1 MQQKVALNH
10 FRRHDYNGSCGGDFK
25 VMSFQDVSMNL
36 FSSIVRS
43 VHKRTKYPR
52 PSRRQSRPETVL
64 SSERLEPRHYLSA
77 NGLQDPAESW
87 SVTYDG
93 LADGSQRPHTIG
105 SGYSS
110 SNLNQADVA
119 MLADVVRARYDVT
132 GQGIKIGIISVSFNA
147 LGGMADDIALGLLP
161 ADMNGRDSRGYE
173 YIRNDVNYEDD
184 EGRAMAQ
191 LVHAI
196 APDAELYFATPNPET
211 KNGVPA
217 SPSMAIDHA
226 NEWAESYV
234 DVIKKLVDEIKV
246 NIIVDDLYDP
256 VVPWFQD
263 GIIAQA
269 VDWAVEGKDGNK
281 GVAYFSAAGNDTNV
295 SYQSTFR
302 GTPYSEISSQLPS
315 SVSGN
320 TEQYLYHDFDPD
332 AENIDIMQEVHFPNE
347 FNKENN
353 FFVQWDQP
361 WQHNNSANEI
371 WFFAEE
377 NGERVYAGKAI
388 GDPDYPMS
396 LYPLSGMQQGGTQVL
411 EALPNTFYVAFVHN
425 THGYDG
431 GGGQELPTFFKWLAP
446 FNGSR
451 PPVGNDVSGPAF
463 HSSIE
468 YADYGSSTVWGH
480 NNSKLAANVGAAQYW
495 STPAYQAN
503 PLDWESVLSEFSSFG
518 GTPIF
523 FDSDGQRQEPE
534 YRPQPRFIA
543 PQNGDTSF
551 FQPIE
556 KNTSNT
562 FPEYLTLRDPD
573 KDYLQN
579 FSGTSAA
586 TPNIGAVA
594 ALLLELNPEL
604 TPAEI
609 YEHLAASALPLP
621 IDIEDQPTIDPP
633 TLPPVG
639 NPDHFNYPTGAGL
652 IRAKEAA
659 ARVADISIQGKVFED
674 FGRNGIQ
681 DQGDRPLEGMPVFLD
696 SNGNGVR
703 ESEQTLTK
711 PKGQPLT
718 IHPADRYFTPDVT
731 PESKKY
737 ENELIWPA
745 KAGSVITFENMAG
758 TVTDVSLSYTIHAPE
773 GVDPSG
779 NPVFLTLISPLGI
792 RVPVTGTKLQ
802 GKSFNSFGNLSIQ
815 SPTTV
820 FGSEQTILTETS
832 STEHMSLADLAAFKH
847 TPANGSWS
855 LEVMNADLNNSYTL
869 DNWSLTLTTEEVQ
882 VETDAQGAYEFPGS
896 HLSFS
901 SAVGAYTPMVE
912 LPDNQFITTNNKT
925 AIGRRN
931 LKPTVN
937 IGISLPRVERP
948 ELLPSTKIIVDNTV
962 PGPHPFVF
970 SWNNLATS
978 LLPSVSGVRFVI
990 ASVHGTVEKKSGD
1003 TWVDISTPPQTSHP
1017 RELIRLL
1024 SLRIVKPNDELRWIP
1039 PAESPQAE
1047 EAFSLIG
1054 WNGKFASESKSSI
1067 RFEAL

>member
-1 MQQKVALNH
+1 M
-10 FRRHDYNGSCGGDFK
+10 
-25 VMSFQDVSMNL
+25 
-36 FSSIVRS
+36 
-43 VHKRTKYPR
+43 HKRTKYPR
-52 PSRRQSRPETVL
+52 PSRRQSRPEFVL

-77 NGLQDPAESW
+77 SGLGQAEGESW
-87 SVTYDG
+87 HVTYDTLKNAYQQQG
-93 LADGSQRPHTIG
+93 RAAPHVIG

-132 GQGIKIGIISVSFNA
+132 GKGKKIGVISTSFNA
-147 LGGMADDIALGLLP
+147 LGGMDEDIALGVLP
-161 ADMNGRDSRGYE
+161 DMKGTDSRGYS
-173 YIRNDVNYEDD
+173 YICNDVDYEDD

-196 APDAELYFATPNPET
+196 APDAELYFATPNPVNKDDDPT
-211 KNGVPA
+211 

-246 NIIVDDLYDP
+246 DIIVDDLYNP

-281 GVAYFSAAGNDTNV
+281 AVAYFSAAGNDTNT

-302 GTPYSEISSQLPS
+302 GTPYPEISSQLPP
-315 SVSGN
+315 SVPGN

-332 AENIDIMQEVHFPNE
+332 AENIDIMQEVYFPGA
-347 FNKENN
+347 FNKNN

-361 WQHNNSANEI
+361 WQHNNSAKHNNSANEV
-371 WFFAEE
+371 WFFTEE
-377 NGERVYAGKAI
+377 NGERVYFGKAI

-431 GGGQELPTFFKWLAP
+431 GGGQELPTFFKWLVP
-446 FNGSR
+446 FNGSQ
-451 PPVGNDVSGPAF
+451 PPVGEDFPQTSFIQHAE
-463 HSSIE
+463 H
-468 YADYGSSTVWGH
+468 GSSTVWGH

-495 STPAYQAN
+495 STPAYHSN
-503 PLDWESVLSEFSSFG
+503 PSGWETMLSEFSSFG

-551 FQPIE
+551 FGPIPKDE
-556 KNTSNT
+556 RGH
-562 FPEYLTLRDPD
+562 FPEYLTVAGDPD

-579 FSGTSAA
+579 FPGTSAA
-586 TPNIGAVA
+586 TPNVGAVA
-594 ALLLELNPEL
+594 ALLLELNREL

-621 IDIEDQPTIDPP
+621 IDTEDQPTIDPP
-633 TLPPVG
+633 TLLPVG
-639 NPDHFNYPTGAGL
+639 NPEHFNYPTGAGL

-718 IHPADRYFTPDVT
+718 IHPAASYVT
-731 PESKKY
+731 PEPTERETYPKSEDY

-758 TVTDVSLSYTIHAPE
+758 TVTDVSLSYTIHAPQ

-802 GKSFNSFGNLSIQ
+802 GNSFNSFGNLSIQ
-815 SPTTV
+815 NPTTV

-832 STEHMSLADLAAFKH
+832 SAEHMSLADLAAFKH

-855 LEVMNADLNNSYTL
+855 LEVMNADPNHSYTL
-869 DNWSLTLTTEEVQ
+869 DDWSLTLTTEEPQ

-948 ELLPSTKIIVDNTV
+948 ELL
-962 PGPHPFVF
+962 
-970 SWNNLATS
+970 
-978 LLPSVSGVRFVI
+978 LLDKN
-990 ASVHGTVEKKSGD
+990 HC
-1003 TWVDISTPPQTSHP
+1003 
-1017 RELIRLL
+1017 
-1024 SLRIVKPNDELRWIP
+1024 
-1039 PAESPQAE
+1039 
-1047 EAFSLIG
+1047 
-1054 WNGKFASESKSSI
+1054 
-1067 RFEAL
+1067 

>member
-1 MQQKVALNH
+1 MQQKIALNRL
-10 FRRHDYNGSCGGDFK
+10 RRHDYNRSCGGDFK

-36 FSSIVRS
+36 FSSVFRS
-43 VHKRTKYPR
+43 VHERTKYHR

-64 SSERLEPRHYLSA
+64 SSEQLEPRHYLSA

-93 LADGSQRPHTIG
+93 LTNESQRPCTIG

-132 GQGIKIGIISVSFNA
+132 GKGIKIGIISDSFNA
-147 LGGMADDIALGLLP
+147 LGGMDEDIALGVLP
-161 ADMNGRDSRGYE
+161 NMNGTDSRGNKYRVSE
-173 YIRNDVNYEDD
+173 VGYGED

-196 APDAELYFATPNPET
+196 APDAELYFATPYEKIEEPDPNQVPDTEET
-211 KNGVPA
+211 FKSA
-217 SPSMAIDHA
+217 D
-226 NEWAESYV
+226 EWAAGMKTQIETLVNVISV
-234 DVIKKLVDEIKV
+234 D
-246 NIIVDDLYDP
+246 IIVDDLYEP
-256 VVPWFQD
+256 FVPWFQD
-263 GIIAQA
+263 GIVAQA
-269 VDWAVEGKDGNK
+269 VDWAVEGNK
-281 GVAYFSAAGNDTNV
+281 KEGRKAVAYFSAAGNDTNT
-295 SYQSTFR
+295 SFQSTFR

-315 SVSGN
+315 SVLGNTELGN
-320 TEQYLYHDFDPD
+320 TEQYLYHDFNPD
-332 AENIDIMQEVHFPNE
+332 EGVVDILQKVQFPQDYSQSTDDLNIFIA
-347 FNKENN
+347 
-353 FFVQWDQP
+353 QWDQP
-361 WQHNNSANEI
+361 WDNNNSANEI
-371 WFFAEE
+371 WFFTED
-377 NGERVYAGKAI
+377 NGELKFVDKTRNEPSQPVAA
-388 GDPDYPMS
+388 
-396 LYPLSGMQQGGTQVL
+396 YPL
-411 EALPNTFYVAFVHN
+411 LPEKLLDYDPVGKTFYVAFVHN
-425 THGYDG
+425 THGYEG
-431 GGGQELPTFFKWLAP
+431 GGGQELPTFFKWIAV
-446 FNGSR
+446 FNGSQ
-451 PPVGNDVSGPAF
+451 PPVGEDFREHFPK
-463 HSSIE
+463 SSFIE
-468 YADYGSSTVWGH
+468 YEKHGSSTVWGH

-503 PLDWESVLSEFSSFG
+503 PSDWKSVLSDFSSFG

-551 FQPIE
+551 FG
-556 KNTSNT
+556 SG
-562 FPEYLTLRDPD
+562 DPD
-573 KDYLQN
+573 KDTLKN

-586 TPNIGAVA
+586 TPNVGAVA
-594 ALLLELNPEL
+594 ALMLELNQKL

-621 IDIEDQPTIDPP
+621 IDRDDQPTIDPP

-639 NPDHFNYPTGAGL
+639 DPEHFNYPTGVGL

-703 ESEQTLTK
+703 DSEPPSTK
-711 PKGQPLT
+711 LGQPLT
-718 IHPADRYFTPDVT
+718 VLPASTYLTYPNSDKRLP
-731 PESKKY
+731 
-737 ENELIWPA
+737 WPT
-745 KAGSVITFENMAG
+745 KAGSVITFKDMAG
-758 TVTDVSLSYTIHAPE
+758 TITDVELSYTIYAPE
-773 GVDPSG
+773 GGDSSG
-779 NPVFLTLISPLGI
+779 QDRVFLTLISPLGI
-792 RVPVTGTKLQ
+792 RVPITGTKIV
-802 GKSFNSFGNLSIQ
+802 GTSFNSPSNLSIQ

-901 SAVGAYTPMVE
+901 SAVGVYTPMVE

-962 PGPHPFVF
+962 PGPNPFVF

>member
-1 MQQKVALNH
+1 
-10 FRRHDYNGSCGGDFK
+10 
-25 VMSFQDVSMNL
+25 
-36 FSSIVRS
+36 
-43 VHKRTKYPR
+43 
-52 PSRRQSRPETVL
+52 VL
-64 SSERLEPRHYLSA
+64 ASERLEPRHYLSA
-77 NGLQDPAESW
+77 NGLGQAEGESW
-87 SVTYDG
+87 HVTYDTLKEVYQHQG
-93 LADGSQRPHTIG
+93 YAAPHVIG

-119 MLADVVRARYDVT
+119 MLADVVRARYGVT
-132 GQGIKIGIISVSFNA
+132 GKGIKIGVISTSFNA
-147 LGGMADDIALGLLP
+147 LGGMDEDIALGVLP
-161 ADMNGRDSRGYE
+161 DMKETDSRGYS
-173 YIRNDVNYEDD
+173 YIYNDVSYEDD

-196 APDAELYFATPNPET
+196 APDAELYFATPYPET
-211 KNGVPA
+211 ELGEA
-217 SPSMAIDHA
+217 TSPPMALHNSA
-226 NEWAESYV
+226 VVAERY
-234 DVIKKLVDEIKV
+234 DQIIKSLVNDIKV

-269 VDWAVEGKDGNK
+269 VDWAVEGDKEKGRK

-315 SVSGN
+315 SVAAN

-332 AENIDIMQEVHFPNE
+332 AENIDIMQEVHFPYE
-347 FNKENN
+347 FNKDNN

-371 WFFAEE
+371 WFFTEE

-388 GDPDYPMS
+388 GDPDYPVS
-396 LYPLSGMQQGGTQVL
+396 LYPLSGMQQDGTQVL
-411 EALPNTFYVAFVHN
+411 EALPNTFYVTFVHN

-431 GGGQELPTFFKWLAP
+431 GGGQELPTFFKWLVP
-446 FNGSR
+446 FDGSK
-451 PPVGNDVSGPAF
+451 PPVGKG
-463 HSSIE
+463 SSIQ
-468 YADYGSSTVWGH
+468 YAEHGSSTVWGH

-495 STPAYQAN
+495 STPAYHSN
-503 PLDWESVLSEFSSFG
+503 PSDWESVLSEFSSFG

-523 FDSDGQRQEPE
+523 FDSNGQRQEPE

-551 FQPIE
+551 FAPVKID
-556 KNTSNT
+556 TGYP
-562 FPEYLTLRDPD
+562 FPQYLEDNKGGNDPD

-586 TPNIGAVA
+586 TPNVGAVA
-594 ALLLELNPEL
+594 ALLLELNREL

-609 YEHLAASALPLP
+609 YEHLAISALPLS
-621 IDIEDQPTIDPP
+621 IDIDDQPKIDPP
-633 TLPPVG
+633 TLLPVG

-674 FGRNGIQ
+674 FDRNGIQ
-681 DQGDRPLEGMPVFLD
+681 DQGDRPLEGVPVFLD

-703 ESEQTLTK
+703 ESEQTLTE
-711 PKGQPLT
+711 PQVLLQPLT
-718 IHPADRYFTPDVT
+718 IHSADRYFTPDVT
-731 PESKKY
+731 TEIKKY
-737 ENELIWPA
+737 ENELVWPA

-758 TVTDVSLSYTIHAPE
+758 TITDVELSYTIHAPE
-773 GVDPSG
+773 GVDPSDL
-779 NPVFLTLISPLGI
+779 NHVFLTLISPLGI
-792 RVPVTGTKLQ
+792 RVPITGTKLQ
-802 GKSFNSFGNLSIQ
+802 GNSFNSWENLSEQ
-815 SPTTV
+815 YPTTV
-820 FGSEQTILTETS
+820 FGSKQTIWMGASPAET
-832 STEHMSLADLAAFKH
+832 HNQSLVDLAAFKD

-855 LEVMNADLNNSYTL
+855 LEVMNTDLNHNYTL
-869 DNWSLTLTTEEVQ
+869 NNWSLTLTTEERQ
-882 VETDAQGAYEFPGS
+882 VETDAQGTYEFSGS

-912 LPDNQFITTNNKT
+912 LTDNQFITTNNKT
-925 AIGRRN
+925 VIGKRN

-948 ELLPSTKIIVDNTV
+948 ELLPSTKIIVDNSV
-962 PGPHPFVF
+962 PGPNPFVF
-970 SWNNLATS
+970 SWNDIATS
-978 LLPSVSGVRFVI
+978 LLPSVSGIRFVVD
-990 ASVHGTVEKKSGD
+990 SVRGTVEKKSGD
-1003 TWVDISTPPQTSHP
+1003 TWVDVSTPPTTSNP
-1017 RELIRLL
+1017 RELLRLL
-1024 SLRIVKPNDELRWIP
+1024 SLRVIKPDDELRWKP

-1047 EAFSLIG
+1047 EAFSLVG

-1067 RFEAL
+1067 RFELV

>member
-1 MQQKVALNH
+1 
-10 FRRHDYNGSCGGDFK
+10 
-25 VMSFQDVSMNL
+25 MNL
-36 FSSIVRS
+36 FSWITYSEHKQKRQTRS
-43 VHKRTKYPR
+43 SCGQKQR
-52 PSRRQSRPETVL
+52 ETVL
-64 SSERLEPRHYLSA
+64 SSEQLEPRHYLSA
-77 NGLQDPAESW
+77 SGLGQAEGESW
-87 SVTYDG
+87 HVTYDTLKEAYQHQG
-93 LADGSQRPHTIG
+93 YAAPHVIG

-132 GQGIKIGIISVSFNA
+132 GKGMKIGIISTSFNA
-147 LGGMADDIALGLLP
+147 LGGMDEDIALGVLP
-161 ADMNGRDSRGYE
+161 DMKGTDSRGYS
-173 YIRNDVNYEDD
+173 YICNDVDYKDD
-184 EGRAMAQ
+184 EGRGMAQ

-196 APDAELYFATPNPET
+196 APDAELYFATPNPVT
-211 KNGVPA
+211 DFGDPT

-226 NEWAESYV
+226 NEWAERYV
-234 DVIKKLVDEIKV
+234 SVIKKLVDDIKV

-256 VVPWFQD
+256 IVPWFQD

-281 GVAYFSAAGNDTNV
+281 AVAYFSAAGNDTNT

-302 GTPYSEISSQLPS
+302 GTPYPEISSQLPS
-315 SVSGN
+315 SVPGN

-332 AENIDIMQEVHFPNE
+332 AENIDIMQEVYFPGT
-347 FNKENN
+347 FNKNN

-361 WQHNNSANEI
+361 WQHNNSANEV
-371 WFFAEE
+371 WFFTEE
-377 NGERVYAGKAI
+377 NGERVYFGKAI

-425 THGYDG
+425 TNGYDG
-431 GGGQELPTFFKWLAP
+431 GGGQELPTFFKWIAV
-446 FNGSR
+446 FDGSQ
-451 PPVGNDVSGPAF
+451 PPVGEDFPQTSF
-463 HSSIE
+463 IE
-468 YADYGSSTVWGH
+468 YAEHGSSTVWGH

-503 PLDWESVLSEFSSFG
+503 SSDWESVLSDFSSFG

-523 FDSDGQRQEPE
+523 FDCDGQRQEPE

-551 FQPIE
+551 FPPVE
-556 KNTSNT
+556 K
-562 FPEYLTLRDPD
+562 DPD
-573 KDYLQN
+573 NIFPDYLGRNDPDRDYLQN

-586 TPNIGAVA
+586 TPNVGAVA
-594 ALLLELNPEL
+594 ALLLELNGKL
-604 TPAEI
+604 TPEEI

-621 IDIEDQPTIDPP
+621 INIEDQPTIDPP
-633 TLPPVG
+633 TLLPFG
-639 NPDHFNYPTGAGL
+639 NPEHFNYPTGAGL

-696 SNGNGVR
+696 SNGNGVH

-711 PKGQPLT
+711 QNVLPLT
-718 IHPADRYFTPDVT
+718 IHSADQYFTPG
-731 PESKKY
+731 SIKY
-737 ENELIWPA
+737 ENKLIWPA
-745 KAGSVITFENMAG
+745 KAGSVITFKNMAG
-758 TVTDVSLSYTIHAPE
+758 TITDVSLSYSLQ
-773 GVDPSG
+773 GGDPSG
-779 NPVFLTLISPLGI
+779 QDRVFLTLISPLGI
-792 RVPVTGTKLQ
+792 RVPITGTKIV
-802 GKSFNSFGNLSIQ
+802 GKSFNSPDNLSIQ

-820 FGSEQTILTETS
+820 FGSEQTILMDTS
-832 STEHMSLADLAAFKH
+832 LAEHMSLTDLAAFKH

-855 LEVMNADLNNSYTL
+855 LEVMNADPNHSYTL
-869 DNWSLTLTTEEVQ
+869 ANWSLTLTTEEPQ
-882 VETDAQGAYEFPGS
+882 VVTDAQGTYEFPGS

-912 LPDNQFITTNNKT
+912 LPDNQFITTNT
-925 AIGRRN
+925 TTEIGIRN

-948 ELLPSTKIIVDNTV
+948 ELLPSTKIIVDNSV
-962 PGPHPFVF
+962 PGPNRFVF

-978 LLPSVSGVRFVI
+978 LLPSVSGVRFIVD
-990 ASVHGTVEKKSGD
+990 SVRGTVEKKSGD
-1003 TWVDISTPPQTSHP
+1003 TWVDVSTPPTTSNP
-1017 RELIRLL
+1017 RELLRLL
-1024 SLRIVKPNDELRWIP
+1024 SLRVIKPDDELRWIP

-1047 EAFSLIG
+1047 EAFSLVG
-1054 WNGKFASESKSSI
+1054 WNGELASKSKSSI
-1067 RFEAL
+1067 RFELL

>member
-1 MQQKVALNH
+1 M
-10 FRRHDYNGSCGGDFK
+10 
-25 VMSFQDVSMNL
+25 
-36 FSSIVRS
+36 
-43 VHKRTKYPR
+43 HKRTKYPR
-52 PSRRQSRPETVL
+52 PSRRQSRPEFVL

-77 NGLQDPAESW
+77 SGLEQAEGESW
-87 SVTYDG
+87 HVTYDTLKNAYQQQG
-93 LADGSQRPHTIG
+93 RAAPHVIG

-132 GQGIKIGIISVSFNA
+132 GKGKKIGVISTSFNA
-147 LGGMADDIALGLLP
+147 LGGMDEDVALGVLP
-161 ADMNGRDSRGYE
+161 NMKGTDSRGYS
-173 YIRNDVNYEDD
+173 YICNDVDYEDD

-196 APDAELYFATPNPET
+196 APDAELYFATPNPVNKYDDPT
-211 KNGVPA
+211 

-226 NEWAESYV
+226 NDWAESYV
-234 DVIKKLVDEIKV
+234 NAIKKLVDEIKV
-246 NIIVDDLYDP
+246 DIIVDDLYNP
-256 VVPWFQD
+256 FVPWFQD

-281 GVAYFSAAGNDTNV
+281 AVAYFSAAGNDTNT

-302 GTPYSEISSQLPS
+302 GTPYSEISSQLPTTAP
-315 SVSGN
+315 GN
-320 TEQYLYHDFDPD
+320 KEQYLYHNFDAD
-332 AENIDIMQEVHFPNE
+332 AENIDIMQEVHLPYE
-347 FNKENN
+347 FNKDNN

-371 WFFAEE
+371 WFFTEE
-377 NGERVYAGKAI
+377 NGERVYAGKTI
-388 GDPDYPMS
+388 GDPDYPMA
-396 LYPLSGMQQGGTQVL
+396 LYVLGGMQLGGTQVF
-411 EALPNTFYVAFVHN
+411 ESLPNTFYVTFVHN

-431 GGGQELPTFFKWLAP
+431 GRGQELPTFFKWLVP

-451 PPVGNDVSGPAF
+451 PPVGEGSFIQHAA
-463 HSSIE
+463 H
-468 YADYGSSTVWGH
+468 GSSTVWGH

-495 STPAYQAN
+495 STPAYHSN
-503 PLDWESVLSEFSSFG
+503 PSGWETVLSEFSSFG
-518 GTPIF
+518 GTPIL
-523 FDSDGQRQEPE
+523 FDPDGQRQEPE

-551 FQPIE
+551 FGPIPKDE
-556 KNTSNT
+556 RGH
-562 FPEYLTLRDPD
+562 FPEYLTVAGDPD

-586 TPNIGAVA
+586 TPNVGAVA
-594 ALLLELNPEL
+594 ALLLELNEKL

-621 IDIEDQPTIDPP
+621 IDRDDQPTIDPP
-633 TLPPVG
+633 TLPRVG
-639 NPDHFNYPTGAGL
+639 DPEHFNYPTGVGL

-696 SNGNGVR
+696 SNDNGVR

-718 IHPADRYFTPDVT
+718 IHPAASYVT
-731 PESKKY
+731 PEPTEREIYPKSEDY

-802 GKSFNSFGNLSIQ
+802 GNSFNSFGNLSIQ
-815 SPTTV
+815 NPTTV

-832 STEHMSLADLAAFKH
+832 SAEHMSLADLAAFKH

-869 DNWSLTLTTEEVQ
+869 DNWSLTLTTEEHQ
-882 VETDAQGAYEFPGS
+882 VETDAQGTYEFPGS

-948 ELLPSTKIIVDNTV
+948 ELLPSKTIIVDNSV
-962 PGPHPFVF
+962 PGPNPFVF
-970 SWNNLATS
+970 SWNKLATS
-978 LLPSVSGVRFVI
+978 LLPSVSGIRFVVD
-990 ASVHGTVEKKSGD
+990 SVRGTVEKKSGD
-1003 TWVDISTPPQTSHP
+1003 TWVDVSTPPTTSNP
-1017 RELIRLL
+1017 RELLRLL
-1024 SLRIVKPNDELRWIP
+1024 SLRVIKPDDELRWIP

-1047 EAFSLIG
+1047 EAFSLVG
-1054 WNGKFASESKSSI
+1054 WNGKLVSESKSSI
-1067 RFEAL
+1067 RFEMQ

>member
-25 VMSFQDVSMNL
+25 VTSFQDVSMNL

-64 SSERLEPRHYLSA
+64 SSEQLEPRHYLSA

-93 LADGSQRPHTIG
+93 LTNESQRPYTIG

-132 GQGIKIGIISVSFNA
+132 GKGIKIGIISTSFNRLSGMQKDME
-147 LGGMADDIALGLLP
+147 LGVLPQMNETVGRGKTFNLQHDDGEP
-161 ADMNGRDSRGYE
+161 T
-173 YIRNDVNYEDD
+173 D

-191 LVHAI
+191 LVHSI
-196 APDAELYFATPNPET
+196 APGAELYFSSSWPFTDPAQVTPEVSIEQQET
-211 KNGVPA
+211 FA
-217 SPSMAIDHA
+217 DRIT
-226 NEWAESYV
+226 E
-234 DVIKKLVDEIKV
+234 LVDLGCRV
-246 NIIVDDLYDP
+246 IVDDIYDP
-256 VVPWFQD
+256 TEPWFQD
-263 GIIAQA
+263 GPVSLA
-269 VDWAVEGKDGNK
+269 VDNAVKE
-281 GVAYFSAAGNDTNV
+281 GVAYFSAVSNNSNI
-295 SYQSTFR
+295 SYQSEFR
-302 GTPYSEISSQLPS
+302 GTSYSEISENSSFLLSLPEDMHK
-315 SVSGN
+315 
-320 TEQYLYHDFDPD
+320 EQFLYHDFDPD
-332 AENIDIMQEVHFPNE
+332 GEKNILQQVSLPE
-347 FNKENN
+347 FSNGNSLWN
-353 FFVQWDQP
+353 DTDYLVVQWDQP
-361 WQHNNSANEI
+361 WGKNNSASEI
-371 WFFAEE
+371 WFFDE
-377 NGERVYAGKAI
+377 NKQFLGRAPSTQK
-388 GDPDYPMS
+388 YPIAA
-396 LYPLSGMQQGGTQVL
+396 YPLQGKSQPQH
-411 EALPNTFYVAFVHN
+411 LPEIPTTFYIAFAHHKNGFTHN
-425 THGYDG
+425 TNVNDSVDG
-431 GGGQELPTFFKWLAP
+431 TEEPTFLKWIIP
-446 FNGSR
+446 FNGSQ
-451 PPVGNDVSGPAF
+451 PPVGNNVSGPAVS
-463 HSSIE
+463 SSIE
-468 YADYGSSTVWGH
+468 YADYGSSTAWGH
-480 NNSKLAANVGAAQYW
+480 NNSKLAASVGAAQYW
-495 STPAYQAN
+495 STPAYHFNTVQG
-503 PLDWESVLSEFSSFG
+503 ESVLSEFSSFG
-518 GTPIF
+518 GTPII
-523 FDSDGQRQEPE
+523 FDDDGQRKLTYE

-551 FQPIE
+551 FE
-556 KNTSNT
+556 RS
-562 FPEYLTLRDPD
+562 DPD
-573 KDYLQN
+573 IDRLPN

-586 TPNIGAVA
+586 APNVAAVA
-594 ALLLELNPEL
+594 ALMLELNPEL

-609 YEHLAASALPLP
+609 YEHLADSAVNLTF
-621 IDIEDQPTIDPP
+621 IEQPAIAAP
-633 TLPPVG
+633 TLPSAGDP
-639 NPDHFNYPTGAGL
+639 NLFNYPTGSGL
-652 IRAKEAA
+652 IQAKEAVDLA
-659 ARVADISIQGKVFED
+659 TNISIQGKVFED

-681 DQGDRPLEGMPVFLD
+681 DQGDRLLEGIAVFLD

-703 ESEQTLTK
+703 DFEPPSPKYGQLLTV
-711 PKGQPLT
+711 P
-718 IHPADRYFTPDVT
+718 PAKTYPSSSDH
-731 PESKKY
+731 
-737 ENELIWPA
+737 LIWPA

-758 TVTDVSLSYTIHAPE
+758 TITDVSLSYTMQVPQ
-773 GVDPSG
+773 GVVTSDP
-779 NPVFLTLISPLGI
+779 NHVFLILISPLGI
-792 RVPVTGTKLQ
+792 RVPITGTTLK
-802 GKSFNSFGNLSIQ
+802 GNSFDTYGN
-815 SPTTV
+815 PYNPETV
-820 FGSEQTILTETS
+820 WSRSTRFDSEQTILMEAS
-832 STEHMSLADLAAFKH
+832 SAEHASLADLAAFKG

-855 LEVMNADLNNSYTL
+855 LEVMNSNLNHSYTL

-882 VETDAQGAYEFPGS
+882 VETDAQGAYEFHGS

-912 LPDNQFITTNNKT
+912 LIDNQFITTNNKT

-937 IGISLPRVERP
+937 IGVSLPRVERP
-948 ELLPSTKIIVDNTV
+948 ELLSSTKIIVDNTV
-962 PGPHPFVF
+962 PGPNPFVF